1 MIAGGWL
8 LLLSGFALVTL
19 LCRRLGAMPIL
30 CQLLLALAL
39 PLLSLTALQPAALL
53 QPGWVHWLYSLSFAL
68 VMGAILADI
77 ADSRL
82 SLNSLKIA
90 LPSFAVPFVCGL
102 LCAGWLLTGSSA
114 VSRMAIG
121 FLFALTAIPVLF
133 LYLQSIRYP
142 LQDMADLLQAAIL
155 IDILCWG
162 LFALAQPGPVWQML
176 LLPLSLGCLP
186 LLLYG
191 LKLRHE
197 ATLGVLFF
205 VILAVLQVLG
215 FNALLFGVSYA
226 LVMAR
231 LGLRIRMPLPAAGW
245 SRVQWYLCVPVLLAC
260 GALQIDMGALDWQQ
274 ASLWLPVFLLA
285 PVLAKLVGNWLG
297 LSWAWPHKSRS
308 VRWQASV
315 LLNIRGLTEVVFLNV
330 LLAQGLIGSLL
341 YFVFLLMSVTATLL
355 PAVLGI
361 RLIKTR

>member
-8 LLLSGFALVTL
+8 LLLAGFALVTRV
-19 LCRRLGAMPIL
+19 CRRLGSMPIL
-30 CQLLLALAL
+30 WQLLLALAL
-39 PLLSLTALQPAALL
+39 PLLSLTELQPAALL
-53 QPGWVHWLYSLSFAL
+53 QPRWVQGLYSLCFAW

-90 LPSFAVPFVCGL
+90 LPSFVVPFVCGV
-102 LCAGWLLTGSSA
+102 LCVSWLLVGSSA
-114 VSRMAIG
+114 SSRMAIG

-162 LFALAQPGPVWQML
+162 LFALVQPGPAWQML
-176 LLPLSLGCLP
+176 LLPLALGSLP
-186 LLLYG
+186 LLLYA
-191 LKLRHE
+191 LKLRHQT
-197 ATLGVLFF
+197 ALSVLFF
-205 VILAVLQVLG
+205 VLFAVLQVLD
-215 FNALLFGVSYA
+215 FNALLFGVCYA
-226 LVMAR
+226 LMMAR
-231 LGLRIRMPLPAAGW
+231 LGLRIRVPLPAVCW
-245 SRVQWYLCVPVLLAC
+245 SWVQWYLCVPVLLAF
-260 GALQIDMGALDWQQ
+260 GGLQIDMRALDWQQ
-274 ASLWLPVFLLA
+274 ASLGLPVFLLA
-285 PVLAKLVGNWLG
+285 PVLAKLAGNWLG
-297 LSWAWPHKSRS
+297 LGWAWPHKSRS

-330 LLAQGLIGSLL
+330 LLAQSLISSLL
-341 YFVFLLMSVTATLL
+341 YCVFLLMSVTATLL
-355 PAVLGI
+355 PALLGI

>member
-8 LLLSGFALVTL
+8 LLLAGFALVTRV
-19 LCRRLGAMPIL
+19 CRRLGSMPIL
-30 CQLLLALAL
+30 WQLLLALAL
-39 PLLSLTALQPAALL
+39 PLLSLTELQPAALL
-53 QPGWVHWLYSLSFAL
+53 QPRWVQGLYSLCFAW

-90 LPSFAVPFVCGL
+90 LPSFVVPFVCGV
-102 LCAGWLLTGSSA
+102 LCASWLLVGSSA
-114 VSRMAIG
+114 SSRMAIG

-162 LFALAQPGPVWQML
+162 LFALVQPGPAWQML
-176 LLPLSLGCLP
+176 LLPLALGSLP
-186 LLLYG
+186 LLLYA
-191 LKLRHE
+191 LKLRHQT
-197 ATLGVLFF
+197 ALSVLFF
-205 VILAVLQVLG
+205 VLFAVLQVLD
-215 FNALLFGVSYA
+215 FNALLFGVCYA
-226 LVMAR
+226 LMMAR
-231 LGLRIRMPLPAAGW
+231 LGLRIRVPLPAVCW
-245 SRVQWYLCVPVLLAC
+245 SWVQWYLCV
-260 GALQIDMGALDWQQ
+260 
-274 ASLWLPVFLLA
+274 PVFLLA
-285 PVLAKLVGNWLG
+285 PVLAKLAGNWLG
-297 LSWAWPHKSRS
+297 LGWAWPHKSRS

-330 LLAQGLIGSLL
+330 LLAQSLISSLL
-341 YFVFLLMSVTATLL
+341 YCVFLLMSVTATLL
-355 PAVLGI
+355 PALLGI